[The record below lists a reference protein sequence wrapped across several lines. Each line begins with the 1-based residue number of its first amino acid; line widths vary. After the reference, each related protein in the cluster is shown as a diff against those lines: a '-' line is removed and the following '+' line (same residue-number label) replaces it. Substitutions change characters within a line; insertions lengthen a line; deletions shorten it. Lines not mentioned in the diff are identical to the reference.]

1 MITITE
7 TVEELVRY
15 SPLLE
20 EGISKNIINYSSLAR
35 LIKPE
40 VEEKVFKSIKTGA
53 IIMALKRLSK
63 RKYSKEKDVRAIF
76 KQNPDMI
83 VRSNLMEYT
92 LVNSDTL
99 IDKHR
104 HFFEKIHKNHKY
116 FLIITQGVFETA
128 IILSQDLKPLVEQ
141 NFKEEKII
149 SIEENLSAITIQLP
163 TINVTTPGLY
173 GYILKA
179 LGWEGINVIEVAST
193 YTEFTIILKEV
204 DVDRAFS
211 VLKKTVSHR

>member
-1 MITITE
+1 MITIAE
-7 TVEELVRY
+7 AVEELVRY

-20 EGISKNIINYSSLAR
+20 EGISRGIINYSALAR
-35 LIKPE
+35 LIKID
-40 VEEKVFKSIKTGA
+40 VEEKVFKTIKTGA

-99 IDKHR
+99 IDKYR
-104 HFFEKIHKNHKY
+104 HFFEKIRKNHRY
-116 FLIITQGVFETA
+116 FFIITQGVFETA
-128 IILSQDLKPLVEQ
+128 LILSQDLKPLVES
-141 NFKEEKII
+141 NFKDEKII
-149 SIEENLSAITIQLP
+149 LITENLSAITIQLP
-163 TINVTTPGLY
+163 AINVTTPGLY
-173 GYILKA
+173 GYILKT

-193 YTEFTIILKEV
+193 YTEITIILKEI

-211 VLKKTVSHR
+211 VLKKTMSHR

>member
-1 MITITE
+1 MITIAE
-7 TVEELVRY
+7 AVGELVRS

-40 VEEKVFKSIKTGA
+40 VEEKVFKTIKTGA

-63 RKYSKEKDVRAIF
+63 RKYAKEKDVRAIF

-104 HFFEKIHKNHKY
+104 HFFSNIQKK
-116 FLIITQGVFETA
+116 
-128 IILSQDLKPLVEQ
+128 SQT
-141 NFKEEKII
+141 FFYHH
-149 SIEENLSAITIQLP
+149 
-163 TINVTTPGLY
+163 PG
-173 GYILKA
+173 
-179 LGWEGINVIEVAST
+179 
-193 YTEFTIILKEV
+193 
-204 DVDRAFS
+204 S
-211 VLKKTVSHR
+211 V